1 MSKQE
6 KMELLKKELAL
17 LEQEDEVKPEV
28 KPEQSESESEDETP
42 QKKPR
47 KPMVKYERTE
57 KQKQSMLK
65 ALEVKTQ
72 NALKRKTERDA
83 IQAEL
88 RKETERKLV
97 EKAIKIK
104 KKHIKKERILE
115 ELSDDE
121 TEHIQKPNFKRIKKP
136 IVPKKTFTFFT

>member
-1 MSKQE
+1 
-6 KMELLKKELAL
+6 
-17 LEQEDEVKPEV
+17 
-28 KPEQSESESEDETP
+28 
-42 QKKPR
+42 
-47 KPMVKYERTE
+47 MVKYERTE

-65 ALEVKTQ
+65 ALEVKKQ

-121 TEHIQKPNFKRIKKP
+121 TEHIQKPNFKKVEKP